1 MKKELWYTE
10 EKINEAIKALSQKG
24 YKPILKE
31 RFYGTDIVI
40 YIETYDDL
48 DILDNIINP
57 ILDGQIC
64 FNWWDYGEAILHIGC
79 YVSNNGEIPENPI
92 VVRSF
97 DEYPNIILKEV
108 FTLWQRLTESVPDG
122 GSCYFP
128 DSITLKYND
137 KYYKLYA
144 TDSYQGAAR
153 RQFWC
158 YIQPVLKVLGCTEIT
173 YNVGSID

>member
-10 EKINEAIKALSQKG
+10 EKINEVIKTLSQKG

-31 RFYGTDIVI
+31 LFHGTDIVI
-40 YIETYDDL
+40 YVETYDDL
-48 DILDNIINP
+48 DILDNIIKP
-57 ILDGQIC
+57 LLHDSGY
-64 FNWWDYGEAILHIGC
+64 FSLWDYGEAVLYVGC
-79 YVSNNGEIPENPI
+79 YNSDMGEIPENPI
-92 VVRSF
+92 IVTSSNK
-97 DEYPNIILKEV
+97 YPNNVLKEIFV
-108 FTLWQRLTESVPDG
+108 LWQRLTESVPDG

-144 TDSYQGAAR
+144 TDSYQGVAR

-158 YIQPVLKVLGCTEIT
+158 YIQPVLKALGCTEIT
-173 YNVGSID
+173 YNAGNID